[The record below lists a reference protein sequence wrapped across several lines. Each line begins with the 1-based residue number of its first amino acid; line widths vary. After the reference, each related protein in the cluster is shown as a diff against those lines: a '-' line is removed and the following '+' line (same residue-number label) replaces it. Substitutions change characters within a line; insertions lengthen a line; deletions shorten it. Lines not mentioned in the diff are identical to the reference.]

1 MAQYVFNPDGSVTDG
16 QWGKQVAFFDSDG
29 TIKDS
34 QFGRVIGFVS
44 DDGTVSDQRLGKV
57 LGVVASDGTV
67 TNGPFN
73 QTAVGHVGPPVYK
86 RGALLLLL
94 G

>member
-44 DDGTVSDQRLGKV
+44 DDGTVSDPNPR
-57 LGVVASDGTV
+57 VV
-67 TNGPFN
+67 
-73 QTAVGHVGPPVYK
+73 PPVGGVCGVWDDESACL
-86 RGALLLLL
+86 RGKIMVIET
-94 G
+94 